1 VTVESF
7 RGFLSECDDRA
18 PEPEKPAGIGFL
30 GSIWACG
37 CGRRTAQFRHRVGV
51 GPARD
56 RLPRHRGRGS
66 ITEGSNPRD
75 LAIIFGVFT
84 GVIGVTGTFLF
95 VQESA
100 SRASRASE
108 RANAAGVTT
117 GRRTE

>member
-1 VTVESF
+1 
-7 RGFLSECDDRA
+7 
-18 PEPEKPAGIGFL
+18 
-30 GSIWACG
+30 
-37 CGRRTAQFRHRVGV
+37 VGV
-51 GPARD
+51 GPAH
-56 RLPRHRGRGS
+56 P
-66 ITEGSNPRD
+66 EGSNPFSD

-108 RANAAGVTT
+108 RANAAGVVT

>member
-1 VTVESF
+1 MTVESF
-7 RGFLSECDDRA
+7 RGFA
-18 PEPEKPAGIGFL
+18 ATIVAGIGFL
-30 GSIWACG
+30 GSIIGAAWAWV
-37 CGRRTAQFRHRVGV
+37 Q
-51 GPARD
+51 P
-56 RLPRHRGRGS
+56 

-108 RANAAGVTT
+108 RANAAGVVT

>member
-7 RGFLSECDDRA
+7 RGFAGDDR
-18 PEPEKPAGIGFL
+18 
-30 GSIWACG
+30 C
-37 CGRRTAQFRHRVGV
+37 
-51 GPARD
+51 RD
-56 RLPRHRGRGS
+56 RLPRQHRRRSVGVDTAG
-66 ITEGSNPRD
+66 IVAAGSNPRD

-108 RANAAGVTT
+108 RANAAGVVT